1 MIARLIT
8 TGIGTFLM
16 GFAISLLIILNEG
29 TDTISVFYLGLQNQF
44 GLELWLSCLLFNLVI
59 TTLVFLIDKSQLG
72 MGTMINFLGVSFCLK
87 YFPILLE
94 TVKPDQLPVLLS
106 SFLVFFSVGLFGI
119 GCGMYTSG
127 KLGSAALESLSL
139 ALNQRTSYSLRII
152 RIMLDSL
159 LVIAGL
165 LLGASI
171 GMGTILC
178 VILVGPITQSVLSA
192 SNYRVS
198 GKVMK

>member
-1 MIARLIT
+1 
-8 TGIGTFLM
+8 
-16 GFAISLLIILNEG
+16 
-29 TDTISVFYLGLQNQF
+29 
-44 GLELWLSCLLFNLVI
+44 
-59 TTLVFLIDKSQLG
+59 
-72 MGTMINFLGVSFCLK
+72 
-87 YFPILLE
+87 
-94 TVKPDQLPVLLS
+94 
-106 SFLVFFSVGLFGI
+106 
-119 GCGMYTSG
+119 MYTSG

-171 GMGTILC
+171 GMGTIFC
-178 VILVGPITQSVLSA
+178 VILVGPITQSVLSV